1 MRRIVT
7 RNQKSEISKNEQAKE
22 LFPISYFLFK
32 NACAKLG
39 YKKVDTSRISTFF
52 SHRLGY
58 KKYTPVHKVGFYTPT
73 HSTQTHQIIQS
84 FALFSRMF
92 NRLKD
97 SFIPILHRAYIQ
109 NNKFNLMKI

>member
-1 MRRIVT
+1 MLKLAT
-7 RNQKSEISKNEQAKE
+7 RNQELGISKSKHTKE

-39 YKKVDTSRISTFF
+39 HNKVDTSRISTFF

-58 KKYTPVHKVGFYTPT
+58 KKYTPVHKAGFYTT
-73 HSTQTHQIIQS
+73 TQSTQTYHFIQT
-84 FALFSRMF
+84 FALFSWVF

-97 SFIPILHRAYIQ
+97 SFIPTLHRAYIQ
-109 NNKFNLMKI
+109 NNKFNLIKI

>member
-7 RNQKSEISKNEQAKE
+7 RNQESEISKNEQAKE

-39 YKKVDTSRISTFF
+39 YKRVVTSRISTFF

-58 KKYTPVHKVGFYTPT
+58 KKYTPVHKAGFYTT
-73 HSTQTHQIIQS
+73 AQSTQTYHFIQT
-84 FALFSRMF
+84 FALFSWVF

-109 NNKFNLMKI
+109 NNKFNLIKI